1 MPDNDQ
7 QDTEAAPT
15 TEASAETTELPPAS
29 HAEQAYAW
37 SIDDTTELDSEPRR
51 GRWLSA
57 GLVTLV
63 AVIAGALIY
72 LAATFFGFGE
82 SKHVEPSATPSTS
95 VPIAPPPTSATV
107 TVTAAPPP
115 PALDFCADLNRQLP
129 PPAVANA
136 GEVCRNTVPIVQD
149 LCIKLHQGAT
159 VQELMD
165 YRLGETSEK
174 TQSVYI
180 ALAVKHFCPEFTNKL

>member
-1 MPDNDQ
+1 MP
-7 QDTEAAPT
+7 
-15 TEASAETTELPPAS
+15 
-29 HAEQAYAW
+29 
-37 SIDDTTELDSEPRR
+37 
-51 GRWLSA
+51 
-57 GLVTLV
+57 V
-63 AVIAGALIY
+63 AL
-72 LAATFFGFGE
+72 
-82 SKHVEPSATPSTS
+82 
-95 VPIAPPPTSATV
+95 PPPTPATV

-115 PALDFCADLNRQLP
+115 PAPGLDFCADLNRQLP

-136 GEVCRNTVPIVQD
+136 GEVCRNAVPIVQD

-165 YRLGETSEK
+165 YRLGETSEN